1 MSVMSAHEH
10 RGAFR
15 LVLPFVV
22 VLSAACGSAERE
34 PAHAHGAGHAPHPHA
49 HGAAHNPHPHAGSPA
64 GPAAT
69 PVDEDLAR
77 VAAVHGGAGPW
88 AVAGYRMG
96 QYALQKLGLPR
107 QSFDMEVVHRAPRE
121 VQYTCIADGA
131 AASTGASLGKLNLS
145 IEQTDREHVQTIY
158 RRKSTGQSIVLRPT
172 EGFAL
177 RFKDV
182 PREELPQKGREV
194 MQLRDEEIFEEVR

>member
-1 MSVMSAHEH
+1 MSVMSTHEH
-10 RGAFR
+10 RGALR
-15 LVLPFVV
+15 LILIYIVALG
-22 VLSAACGSAERE
+22 AACGGAEGE
-34 PAHAHGAGHAPHPHA
+34 PTHAHGTTHGDPHA
-49 HGAAHNPHPHAGSPA
+49 HHPHAGPPT
-64 GPAAT
+64 GHPAA

-77 VAAVHGGAGPW
+77 VAAIHGGAGPW

-96 QYALQKLGLPR
+96 QYALRKLGLSR
-107 QSFDMEVVHRAPRE
+107 QSFDMEIIHRSPRE

-145 IEQTDREHVQTIY
+145 IEEADKEHVQTVY

-172 EGFAL
+172 EGFAA

-182 PREELPQKGREV
+182 PREALSSKGREV